1 MTTLLLASLLLSA
14 APEPTGQVVNRVAA
28 VVNGDIVTLLDL
40 EEKAG
45 SELRK
50 VEAEPEG
57 PTRQKSRAR
66 VLRAAF
72 DALLADKLL
81 DGQVKELGLEVS
93 DAEVN
98 AVIEDTKKRYH
109 LDDEALDR
117 ALLGEGL
124 TRPLYRA
131 KVKRDLESFRVL
143 SLKVRSRISV
153 GEEDLKNYYQQHL
166 SEYASGQEI
175 RVRHVFLV
183 VPTGAPTTE
192 EAKVRERAQKALQ
205 RIRGGED
212 FAKVAR
218 ELSQGPS
225 APEGG
230 DLGWLR
236 RGVVQP
242 EVEKAAFA
250 LESGQVS
257 DLVRTKTGFQI
268 LKVEERRGGQP
279 RPFDEVKDEIR
290 DRLTNDQADA
300 ARLQYVAE
308 LKKEAFVEVR
318 LPELKEQ
325 QP

>member
-1 MTTLLLASLLLSA
+1 MTSLLLAALLLSA
-14 APEPTGQVVNRVAA
+14 TPEPTGQVVNRVAA

-45 SELRK
+45 AELRRL
-50 VEAEPEG
+50 EAEPEG
-57 PTRQKSRAR
+57 PARHQARAR
-66 VLRAAF
+66 LLRTAF
-72 DALLADKLL
+72 EALLAEKLL

-93 DAEVN
+93 DAEVS
-98 AVIEDTKKRYH
+98 AVIEDTKKRYQ

-131 KVKRDLESFRVL
+131 KVKRDLESFRIL
-143 SLKVRSRISV
+143 SLKVRSRIAVS
-153 GEEDLKNYYQQHL
+153 EEDLRNHYQQHL
-166 SEYASGQEI
+166 ADYTSGQEI

-183 VPTGAPTTE
+183 LPASAPPAE
-192 EAKVRERAQKALQ
+192 EARVRERAQKALQ
-205 RIRGGED
+205 RIRAGED

-218 ELSQGPS
+218 EVSQGPS
-225 APEGG
+225 ASEGG

-236 RGVVQP
+236 RGVVQA

-250 LESGQVS
+250 LETGQAS

-268 LKVEERRGGQP
+268 LKVEERRGGQA

-290 DRLTNDQADA
+290 DRLTNDQADS
-300 ARLQYVAE
+300 ARQQYVAE
-308 LKKEAFVEVR
+308 LKKEAFVELR
-318 LPELKEQ
+318 LAELKEP

>member
-1 MTTLLLASLLLSA
+1 MTSLLLASLLLLA

-28 VVNGDIVTLLDL
+28 VVNGDVVTLLDL
-40 EEKAG
+40 EDRAG
-45 SELRK
+45 AELRRL
-50 VEAEPEG
+50 EAEPEG
-57 PTRQKSRAR
+57 PARQKARAR
-66 VLRAAF
+66 LLRAAF
-72 DALLADKLL
+72 DALLAERLL

-93 DAEVN
+93 DAEVS

-124 TRPLYRA
+124 TRALYRV
-131 KVKRDLESFRVL
+131 KVKRDLESFRIL

-153 GEEDLKNYYQQHL
+153 SDEDLKNHYQQHL
-166 SEYASGQEI
+166 AEYASGQEI

-183 VPTGAPTTE
+183 LAPGAPAAD
-192 EAKVRERAQKALQ
+192 EARVREKAQKALA

-218 ELSQGPS
+218 EASQGPS
-225 APEGG
+225 AAEGG

-236 RGVVQP
+236 RGVVQA

-250 LESGQVS
+250 LETGQVS
-257 DLVRTKTGFQI
+257 DLVRTRTGYQI

-290 DRLTNDQADA
+290 DRLTNDQADV
-300 ARLQYVAE
+300 ARQQYVAE
-308 LKKEAFVEVR
+308 LKKEAFVELR
-318 LPELKEQ
+318 LPELREQ
-325 QP
+325 P

>member
-1 MTTLLLASLLLSA
+1 MTSLLLAALLLSA
-14 APEPTGQVVNRVAA
+14 TPEPTGQVLNRVAA
-28 VVNGDIVTLLDL
+28 VVNGDVVTLLDL
-40 EEKAG
+40 EERAG
-45 SELRK
+45 ADLRK
-50 VEAEPEG
+50 LEAEPEG
-57 PTRQKSRAR
+57 PARQKARAR
-66 VLRAAF
+66 LLRAAF
-72 DALLADKLL
+72 DALLAEKLL
-81 DGQVKELGLEVS
+81 DGQVKELGLEVT

-131 KVKRDLESFRVL
+131 KVKRDLESFRIL
-143 SLKVRSRISV
+143 SLKVRSRIAVS
-153 GEEDLKNYYQQHL
+153 EEDLRNHYQQHPAD
-166 SEYASGQEI
+166 YASGQEI

-183 VPTGAPTTE
+183 LPASAPPAE
-192 EAKVRERAQKALQ
+192 EARVRERAQKALQ
-205 RIRGGED
+205 RIRAGED

-218 ELSQGPS
+218 EVSQGPS

-230 DLGWLR
+230 ELGWLR

-250 LESGQVS
+250 LETGQVS
-257 DLVRTKTGFQI
+257 ELVRTKTGFQI

-290 DRLTNDQADA
+290 DRLTNDQADV
-300 ARLQYVAE
+300 ARQQYVAE